1 MSATRFCT
9 FDDSLWPLLILRIV
23 GEPSNQQFEEYL
35 DVSASYL
42 HRGERHVVIAD
53 VLRAGIE
60 SAEQRRKRAEWMV
73 RHEAPTR
80 ELLLG
85 NAFVINSPFV
95 RLGLNL
101 LLHLR
106 QPPWPYL
113 VVPRLEPAVAWA
125 AGQLDEAG
133 LREPAHRI
141 RRHFGLLPMS
151 QSG

>member
-42 HRGERHVVIAD
+42 RRGERHVVVAD
-53 VLRAGIE
+53 LLQAALE
-60 SAEQRRKRAEWMV
+60 SAEQRRRRAEWMS
-73 RHEAPTR
+73 RHDGLTR

-85 NAFVINSPFV
+85 NAFVINAPFL

-101 LLHLR
+101 LFHVR
-106 QPPWPYL
+106 PPPWSYL
-113 VVPRLEPAVAWA
+113 IVPRLEPALAWA
-125 AGQLDEAG
+125 AGRMDEAG
-133 LREPAHRI
+133 LREPAERV
-141 RRHFGLLPMS
+141 RRHFGLWPVS
-151 QSG
+151 QPS